1 MKTLKQLRQ
10 DNGVTQEELA
20 RRIQGIRG
28 GKAFQGPVS
37 AIESNRNS
45 PTVSRLVD
53 TLAALGFGLTLCA
66 VREGEMVPIDVESLL
81 GTASRAKDAGDLVLT
96 EETTSLPT
104 TPELPQELP
113 VNLMTEQNPLESL
126 ILGILKK

>member
-45 PTVSRLVD
+45 PTVSRLKD
-53 TLAALGFGLTLCA
+53 TLNALGFDLSLCA
-66 VREGEMVPIDVESLL
+66 TRDRESIPIDLESLL
-81 GTASRAKDAGDLVLT
+81 GTASRAKDT
-96 EETTSLPT
+96 
-104 TPELPQELP
+104 
-113 VNLMTEQNPLESL
+113 
-126 ILGILKK
+126 